1 MFLRPICFQLGEG
14 CCRKKRSPTTAS
26 SAAPGS
32 HWSGPMLC
40 QSCDSVS
47 ECGLCMSRQS
57 CTRGNQPSSLSVSL
71 RDSTARSTVARTV
84 SCAVYQFRKH
94 TRATFVGAGNT
105 TSMHTLPGRFPAAE

>member
-1 MFLRPICFQLGEG
+1 MFCATAADWDSCAANADPAPLPAAALPGAALLPQQDTEMLLRPICFQLGEG

-47 ECGLCMSRQS
+47 ECGLCMSLQS
-57 CTRGNQPSSLSVSL
+57 CTRGNQPS
-71 RDSTARSTVARTV
+71 
-84 SCAVYQFRKH
+84 
-94 TRATFVGAGNT
+94 
-105 TSMHTLPGRFPAAE
+105 